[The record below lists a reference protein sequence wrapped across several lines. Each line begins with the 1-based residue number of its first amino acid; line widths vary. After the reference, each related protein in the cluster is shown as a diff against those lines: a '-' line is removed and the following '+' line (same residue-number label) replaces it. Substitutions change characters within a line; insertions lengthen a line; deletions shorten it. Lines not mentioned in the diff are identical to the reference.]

1 MRVSRWASFANDASH
16 SGTMFILF
24 VVRFPDLISDCNFV
38 YQSVV
43 LFRLFLTPTQF
54 REKVL
59 YSLTLSSLS
68 VFTR

>member
-1 MRVSRWASFANDASH
+1 MMLRIQAQCLFY
-16 SGTMFILF
+16 F

-38 YQSVV
+38 YQSVL

-59 YSLTLSSLS
+59 YSLTLSSFV